1 MHPWRVSIRRGLR
14 LHSYGGGLLEPVPVP
29 PPWGAYTSRSI
40 NPVRGALL
48 RCFASFRFVPWLRFA
63 SVLFSTRAPVAPRGA
78 AFAAFCCARSR
89 GCCCVCA
96 ALRVRCGLLIAR
108 PAKDI
113 TRPRSRLLLLLRC
126 VCFASMRHG
135 CGVYFFLHYYVF
147 SYFVTTSRGF
157 YIKLGGFRVRSP
169 SPRPVLLT
177 ASRSSASC
185 RFCVCC
191 APVKP

>member
-1 MHPWRVSIRRGLR
+1 M
-14 LHSYGGGLLEPVPVP
+14 GGVHFAKHKPRAGC
-29 PPWGAYTSRSI
+29 AA
-40 NPVRGALL
+40 ALL
-48 RCFASFRFVPWLRFA
+48 RFVSLRSVITFRVRSILNPCAR
-63 SVLFSTRAPVAPRGA
+63 RAPWGCFRCVLLRT
-78 AFAAFCCARSR
+78 FAGLLLRLR
-89 GCCCVCA
+89 CA
-96 ALRVRCGLLIAR
+96 ARPLRAAIAR

-147 SYFVTTSRGF
+147 SYFVIASRGF

-177 ASRSSASC
+177 ASRSAASC